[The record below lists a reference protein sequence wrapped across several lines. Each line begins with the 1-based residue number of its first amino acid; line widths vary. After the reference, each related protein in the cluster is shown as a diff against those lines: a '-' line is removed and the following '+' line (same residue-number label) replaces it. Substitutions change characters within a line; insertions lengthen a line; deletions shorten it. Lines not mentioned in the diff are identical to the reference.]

1 MSNNKIE
8 WIIIVTEKYQE
19 SRKFYRDIL
28 DFKIV
33 RESVNE
39 EFTQFK
45 LGNLYFATYGRK
57 QVEKLVGKKYLSNV
71 GSTIFTFA
79 ETDNIDKQYD
89 ELKTKGVRFIIPPTT
104 QPWGQRTAYFLD
116 PDGYIWEIQQWVKKT

>member
-57 QVEKLVGKKYLSNV
+57 QVEKLVGKKYVSNV